1 MATHSQQQQ
10 AQAVEQIHRTL
21 TIFHKPGSVVEIR
34 ILGIPGRGR
43 PHQASGYFTDFA
55 QAAKVAA
62 GFDADRTP
70 GGIYFN
76 LNVINPAL
84 LARSPD
90 RITEHLADTT
100 ADKDIVRRQ
109 WLLVDVDPDR
119 PKGIPS
125 SDAELEAAR
134 IVGSEVRDWLQTGF
148 GFFEPIEAM
157 SGNGWHLLFPIDV
170 PNDDES
176 SRCVKAVL
184 QAVAATFGGDNT
196 PDGLPTV
203 TVDTA
208 VFNASRITKLY
219 GTVARKGHGIEGR
232 PLRRSELVY
241 VPDYLEPQP
250 LTEGVSCA

>member
-1 MATHSQQQQ
+1 MTKPNQESQ
-10 AQAVEQIHRTL
+10 AEILRTL
-21 TIFHKPGSVVEIR
+21 TVFHKPGSVVEIR

-43 PHQASGYFTDFA
+43 PHLAAGYFTDFA
-55 QAAKVAA
+55 KAAMLIA
-62 GFDADRTP
+62 GFDSVRSP

-100 ADKDIVRRQ
+100 SDRDVVRRQ
-109 WLLVDVDPDR
+109 WLLIDIDPDR

-125 SDAELEAAR
+125 SDGELEAAR
-134 IVGSEVRDWLQTGF
+134 IVGTAVRGWLRSEFQ
-148 GFFEPIEAM
+148 FFEPIEAM
-157 SGNGWHLLFPIDV
+157 SGNGWHLLFPINT
-170 PNDDES
+170 PNDEHAT
-176 SRCVKAVL
+176 RTVKAVL

-232 PLRRSELVY
+232 PQRRSELVY

-250 LTEGVSCA
+250 LTEGVSCV